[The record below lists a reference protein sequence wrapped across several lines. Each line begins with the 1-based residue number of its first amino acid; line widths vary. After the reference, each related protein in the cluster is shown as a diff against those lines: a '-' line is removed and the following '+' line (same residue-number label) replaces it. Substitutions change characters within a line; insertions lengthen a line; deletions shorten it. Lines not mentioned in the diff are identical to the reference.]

1 MIESI
6 GWDHPLESLW
16 KLQEALAAKNAKPGT
31 KSGRG
36 SDGTVKIPWS
46 LAFQWERRWLCNWAC
61 HEQGCFSSR
70 QVLKCINI
78 SVLVLPLFSK
88 GKFFTLSHGLKFLFL
103 GVPKLA
109 SNITGLT
116 QVCRTQPG
124 LPQFSGSVEC
134 VIHHQMKQHKC
145 YLSYL
150 SFIL

>member
-1 MIESI
+1 M
-6 GWDHPLESLW
+6 
-16 KLQEALAAKNAKPGT
+16 
-31 KSGRG
+31 
-36 SDGTVKIPWS
+36 KILLR
-46 LAFQWERRWLCNWAC
+46 LAFQWERRWAC
-61 HEQGCFSSR
+61 HERGCFSLR

-78 SVLVLPLFSK
+78 SVLVPSLFSK

-124 LPQFSGSVEC
+124 LPQFSGSIEC

-145 YLSYL
+145 HLSYL
-150 SFIL
+150 SFLCRRKIDTPFFGGIDSAGKWYRIGLEGPTSLERHCLEDQQTT